1 MQLAIDDKKEQE
13 GLDERSALWEAL
25 RHAPD
30 DESCYHVWLRLQCL
44 MVPHCVSGLLV
55 VADAAGAYAP
65 VSRWPETGGNI
76 PGLAEILEQVME
88 DKCPLLTRLA
98 GEGPAGTYAL
108 AYPVLIDGALHGAV
122 AVEVSPETEE
132 ELKQVMEQL
141 QWGISWIELRFY
153 KGAVVTHEAES
164 LRMKAAVT
172 LLSEVLSVE
181 RFEGAA
187 MAFVTRLATRL
198 HCDRVSIGFKKKK
211 KIRVQAVSHSAKFAD
226 RMNLIRSIEKAMEE
240 AVVQRREIRYPEDQ
254 HEVVIL
260 RDHRELSSRFGDG
273 HILTVPL
280 YDGGRYLG
288 AVMLERPVEMGFS
301 EEEVEYCRSV
311 AALSAPVLEQKRAL
325 DRPLFFKL
333 TDAFRLQLERV
344 VGPGFLGRK
353 AFLFLA
359 VLLCLFFANKQ
370 GDYRISSHVVLEGEI
385 MRAVSAPFNGYV
397 KASTLRAGD
406 VVAKGDVLCLLDD
419 RDLRLERFN
428 WLNRRTQLKR
438 ERQEAMAEHNR
449 SEVNVINAR
458 IKQAD
463 AQLELAEH
471 KLERSAIKAPFD
483 GLLVSGDL
491 ARSLGSMVQQG
502 EVLFEVTPLDAYR
515 VIINVDESRIADVSM
530 GQQGTLVLSS
540 LPDSPFDFTVTKIT
554 PIAIAE
560 EGKNAFRVE
569 ATLSHVTGQLR
580 PGMEGVGKIFVDRR
594 NLFSIWTRSLR
605 EKVTLWLWAWWP

>member
-1 MQLAIDDKKEQE
+1 MQLALNDMSEKEN
-13 GLDERSALWEAL
+13 LDERTALWEAL

-30 DESCYHVWLRLQCL
+30 DEACFHGWLRLQCL
-44 MVPHCVSGLLV
+44 MIPRCGAGLLV
-55 VADAAGAYAP
+55 VADAAGAFAP
-65 VSRWPETGGNI
+65 VSKWPDTGKDVT
-76 PGLAEILEQVME
+76 GLAEILEQVIE
-88 DKCPLLTRLA
+88 EKSPLLTRLGA
-98 GEGPAGTYAL
+98 DGVAGTYAL
-108 AYPVLIDGALHGAV
+108 AYPVLIDGALYGAV
-122 AVEVSPETEE
+122 AVEVAPDSEE
-132 ELKQVMEQL
+132 ALKHVMEQL
-141 QWGISWIELRFY
+141 QWGVSWVALRFH
-153 KGAVVTHEAES
+153 KGASATHEAES

-172 LLSEVLSVE
+172 LLAEVLSVD

-198 HCDRVSIGFKKKK
+198 GCDRVSIGFKKKK

-240 AVVQRREIRYPEDQ
+240 AVVQRREIRYPDDED
-254 HEVVIL
+254 EVVIL
-260 RDHRELSSRFGDG
+260 RDHRELASLFKGG

-288 AVMLERPVEMGFS
+288 AVMLERPSEKGFTDA
-301 EEEVEYCRSV
+301 EVAYCRRV
-311 AALSAPVLEQKRAL
+311 TALSAPVLEQKRAL
-325 DRPLFFKL
+325 DRPLFLKL
-333 TDAFRLQLERV
+333 TDAVARQLKKV
-344 VGPGFLGRK
+344 MGPGFLGRK
-353 AFLFLA
+353 LFLLLA
-359 VLLCLFFANKQ
+359 VVACLCFAVKQ
-370 GDYRISSHVVLEGEI
+370 GDYRISSPVVLEGEI

-397 KASTLRAGD
+397 KESTLRAGD
-406 VVAKGDVLCLLDD
+406 VVSQGEVLCRLDD

-463 AQLELAEH
+463 AQLALAEH
-471 KLERSAIKAPFD
+471 KLKRAEITAPFD

-491 ARSLGSMVQQG
+491 SRALGSMVQQG

-515 VIINVDESRIADVSM
+515 VIINVDESRIADVSV
-530 GQQGTLVLSS
+530 GQKGTLVLSS
-540 LPDSPFDFTVTKIT
+540 LPDTPFDFTVTKIT

-569 ATLSHVTGQLR
+569 AALARVTPQLR

-594 NLFSIWTRSLR
+594 NLFAIWTRALR
-605 EKVTLWLWAWWP
+605 EKATLWLWAWWP

>member
-1 MQLAIDDKKEQE
+1 MDDISEKENQ
-13 GLDERSALWEAL
+13 DERAASWEAL
-25 RHAPD
+25 QHGPD
-30 DESCYHVWLRLQCL
+30 DETCFHGWLMLQCL
-44 MVPHCVSGLLV
+44 MIPHCVSGLLV
-55 VADAAGAYAP
+55 VSVDRETFAP
-65 VSRWPETGGNI
+65 VSKWPETARDVA
-76 PGLAEILEQVME
+76 GLVEIIEQVIE
-88 DKCPLLTRLA
+88 EKCPLLSRLDV
-98 GEGPAGTYAL
+98 EHGPGAYAL
-108 AYPVLIDGALHGAV
+108 AYPVLIDGALYGAV
-122 AVEVSPETEE
+122 AVEVAPESED
-132 ELKQVMEQL
+132 ELRHVMEQL
-141 QWGISWIELRFY
+141 QWGVSWVELRFH
-153 KGAVVTHEAES
+153 KGASETHEAES
-164 LRMKAAVT
+164 LRMKAAVG
-172 LLSEVLSVE
+172 LLSEVLAVE

-198 HCDRVSIGFKKKK
+198 GCDRVSIGFKRKK

-240 AVVQRREIRYPEDQ
+240 AVVQRREIRYPGEQ
-254 HEVVIL
+254 GAVVIL
-260 RDHRELSSRFGDG
+260 RDHRELASRFGGG

-288 AVMLERPVEMGFS
+288 AVMLERPAEKGFTEA
-301 EEEVEYCRSV
+301 EEEYCRRV

-333 TDAFRLQLERV
+333 TDALSHQLKRL
-344 VGPGFLGRK
+344 VGPGYPGRK
-353 AFLFLA
+353 LA
-359 VLLCLFFANKQ
+359 LCLTVFLCLFFANKQ
-370 GDYRISSHVVLEGEI
+370 GDYRISSHVALEGEI

-397 KASTLRAGD
+397 KESTFRAGD
-406 VVAKGDVLCLLDD
+406 VVKKGDVLCRLDD

-463 AQLELAEH
+463 AQLELVEN
-471 KLERSAIKAPFD
+471 KLDRSEIKAPFD

-491 ARSLGSMVQQG
+491 ARSLGSMVQLG
-502 EVLFEVTPLDAYR
+502 EVLFEMTPLDAYR
-515 VIINVDESRIADVSM
+515 VIINVDESRIADVSL

-540 LPDSPFDFTVTKIT
+540 LPDAPFDFTVTKIT

-560 EGKNAFRVE
+560 EGSNSFRVE

-594 NLFSIWTRSLR
+594 NLFSLWTRSLR
-605 EKVTLWLWAWWP
+605 EKATLWLWAWWP

>member
-1 MQLAIDDKKEQE
+1 MQLAIDEISEKEAQ
-13 GLDERSALWEAL
+13 DELTALWEAL

-30 DESCYHVWLRLQCL
+30 DEACFHCWLKLQCL
-44 MVPHCVSGLLV
+44 MIPHCVAGLLV
-55 VADAAGAYAP
+55 VADADGAYAP
-65 VSRWPETGGNI
+65 VSKWPETGGDI
-76 PGLAEILEQVME
+76 EGLAEILEQVIE
-88 DKCPLLTRLA
+88 EKCPLLTRLVGDGA
-98 GEGPAGTYAL
+98 AGTYAL
-108 AYPVLIDGALHGAV
+108 AYPVLIDGALYGAV
-122 AVEVSPETEE
+122 AVEVAPESEE

-141 QWGISWIELRFY
+141 QWGVSWIELRFH
-153 KGAVVTHEAES
+153 KGASATHEAES

-172 LLSEVLSVE
+172 LLSEVLSVD

-198 HCDRVSIGFKKKK
+198 QCDRVSIGFKKKQ

-240 AVVQRREIRYPEDQ
+240 AVVQRREIRYPDDQ
-254 HEVVIL
+254 DEVVIL
-260 RDHRELSSRFGDG
+260 RDHRELASLFGGG

-288 AVMLERPVEMGFS
+288 AVMLERPVESGFT
-301 EEEVEYCRSV
+301 EADVEYCRCV
-311 AALSAPVLEQKRAL
+311 TALSAPVLEQKRAL

-333 TDAFRLQLERV
+333 TDAFSHQLKRL

-353 AFLFLA
+353 LFLFFAIFLF
-359 VLLCLFFANKQ
+359 LFFANKQ
-370 GDYRISSHVVLEGEI
+370 GDYRISSHVALEGEI
-385 MRAVSAPFNGYV
+385 MRVVSAPFNGYV
-397 KASTLRAGD
+397 KDSTFRAGD
-406 VVAKGDVLCLLDD
+406 VVTKGDVLCRLDD

-463 AQLELAEH
+463 AQLELAER

-515 VIINVDESRIADVSM
+515 VIINVDESRIADVSV

-540 LPDSPFDFTVTKIT
+540 LPNSPFDFTVIKIT

-569 ATLSHVTGQLR
+569 AALSHVTGQLR

-594 NLFSIWTRSLR
+594 NLFSIWTRSLK
-605 EKVTLWLWAWWP
+605 EKATLWLWAWWP